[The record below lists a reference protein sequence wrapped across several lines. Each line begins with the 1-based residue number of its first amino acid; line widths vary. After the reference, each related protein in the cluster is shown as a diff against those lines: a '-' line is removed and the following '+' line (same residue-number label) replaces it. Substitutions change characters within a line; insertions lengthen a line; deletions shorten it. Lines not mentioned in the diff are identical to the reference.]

1 MLKTIIID
9 DEPAAIEILER
20 HAQKV
25 PFIEFKKS
33 FFSTVEALAYL
44 HTEVIDLIF
53 LDISMPDMLGTDFA
67 RLIQNKP
74 IQIVLTTA
82 LCYTTMFTSDTP

>member
-9 DEPAAIEILER
+9 DKPAAIEILER

-25 PFIEFKKS
+25 PFIELKNS
-33 FFSTVEALAYL
+33 FFSTAEALAYL
-44 HTEVIDLIF
+44 HTETIDLIF
-53 LDISMPDMLGTDFA
+53 LDIQMPDMLGIDFV

-74 IQIVLTTA
+74 LQVVLTTA
-82 LCYTTMFTSDTP
+82 YCIFR

>member
-20 HAQKV
+20 HTQKV
-25 PFIEFKKS
+25 PFLEHKKS
-33 FFSTVEALAYL
+33 FFSTAEALAYL
-44 HTEVIDLIF
+44 HTETIDLIF
-53 LDISMPDMLGTDFA
+53 LDIQMPDMLGTDFA

-74 IQIVLTTA
+74 I
-82 LCYTTMFTSDTP
+82 S